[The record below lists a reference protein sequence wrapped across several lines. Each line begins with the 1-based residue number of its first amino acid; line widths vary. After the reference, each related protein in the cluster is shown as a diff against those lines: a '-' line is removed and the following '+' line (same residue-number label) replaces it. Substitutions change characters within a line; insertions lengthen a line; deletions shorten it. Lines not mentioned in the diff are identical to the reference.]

1 MEYLIHFRINTAK
14 RLLRY
19 SNKSVKEIALD
30 VGIADTPYFNRL
42 FKRKTEMTPLA
53 YRRNG

>member
-1 MEYLIHFRINTAK
+1 M
-14 RLLRY
+14 
-19 SNKSVKEIALD
+19 
-30 VGIADTPYFNRL
+30 ADTPYFNRL

>member
-1 MEYLIHFRINTAK
+1 MWLIK
-14 RLLRY
+14 WDGSSL
-19 SNKSVKEIALD
+19 

>member
-1 MEYLIHFRINTAK
+1 M
-14 RLLRY
+14 
-19 SNKSVKEIALD
+19 
-30 VGIADTPYFNRL
+30 